1 MKHLPMVIVMVP
13 HEWVERSQLHPA
25 DTQFS
30 GSVTSKPTDIS
41 SHKWNPK
48 QLEIQNTWQKQQ
60 PRKKEEDHITK
71 TKKHTLHTMRA
82 FMDEDC

>member
-30 GSVTSKPTDIS
+30 GGVTSKPTDVS

-48 QLEIQNTWQKQQ
+48 QLEIQNTWEKQQ
-60 PRKKEEDHITK
+60 PRKRK
-71 TKKHTLHTMRA
+71 TTLQRQKKTHYTQ
-82 FMDEDC
+82 